1 MAKPLVIVESPAK
14 AKTISK
20 FLGKDW
26 VVEASIG
33 HVRDLPGSAA
43 EIPAAVKGEAW
54 ARLGVDVDHGYAPL
68 YVVPPEK
75 KAKIRELKAKLKD
88 ASALYLATD
97 EDREGEAISW
107 HLLELLQPKVP
118 VKRMVFHEIT
128 KAAIEAAVEN
138 CRDVDTR
145 LVDAQEARRILD
157 RLYGYEVSPV
167 LWRKIAPRLSA
178 GRVQSVA
185 TRLIVEKEKE
195 RMAFTSAAW
204 WDANV
209 VLEHKST
216 RFRAQVISLNGE
228 TLALG
233 RDFGSTGTLTSNR
246 KVVVLDEA
254 RATALAQG
262 LTGQAARVRS
272 VEEKEFGSSPKAPF
286 TTSTLQQEA
295 GRKLGMTAKRA
306 MQAAQR
312 LYENGFITYMRTDS
326 VSLSGQ
332 AMTAARELV
341 TARYGADY
349 LPRTPRTWEGKSRN
363 AQEAHEAIRPA
374 GEAFQDPEVVE
385 REMGGDE
392 SRLYDLIWKRT
403 VASQMVDA
411 RMKSVAATFDTTLST
426 GGTAELVARGRT
438 ILFDG
443 FLRAYVEGSDE
454 PEVGTD
460 RSDDQ
465 EDVLPALATGDN
477 ARVAQ
482 ASPAGHQTKPP
493 ARYTEA
499 GLVQKLE
506 ELGIGRP
513 STYASIIGTIIDR
526 EYVAKRGSALVPTP
540 LAFAVV
546 NLMTALE
553 PALVDYSFTAAMEDD
568 LDAIANGDL
577 KRNTFLERFYHG
589 SKPGLHAIVNER
601 ATGIDPK
608 VVGTIPLGVKDG
620 VPVSLRVGRY
630 GPYIEFGDARASV
643 PEGLA
648 PDEITMDKAAELI
661 ATASQAEEPIGHAA
675 DGQPVFLRTGRF
687 GPYIQLGLDPG
698 EDGPKPKRA
707 SLLKS
712 MSVKTMTLD
721 QALKLL
727 SLPRPLGDDVDGNP
741 ITAALGRF
749 GPYLA
754 KQIPGA
760 PKPDYR
766 NLKTEE
772 QLFEITLDEA
782 RAIYA
787 LPKGF
792 RRGGG
797 GVAQPPLK
805 ELGPDPATG
814 ALVVIKDGRYGP
826 YCSDGT
832 TNASLPKGTK
842 IEDFSLI
849 HALRL
854 LEERRDAAP
863 AKKKPMRRAAAKKAP
878 AKKTPVKKAAATPV
892 AKKAAPVKKA
902 VLVKKR

>member
-54 ARLGVDVDHGYAPL
+54 ARLGVNVDDGYEPL

-128 KAAIEAAVEN
+128 KAAIQEAVDN

-185 TRLIVEKEKE
+185 TRLIVEREKE
-195 RMAFTSAAW
+195 RMAFTPAAW

-209 VLEHKST
+209 KLEHKAT
-216 RFRAQVISLNGE
+216 RFKAQVVSLDGQV
-228 TLALG
+228 LAQG
-233 RDFGSTGTLTSNR
+233 RDFGSDGALTAGR
-246 KVVVLDEA
+246 KVVVLDQA
-254 RATALAQG
+254 RATALASG
-262 LTGQAARVRS
+262 LNGQPARVRS
-272 VEEKEFGSSPKAPF
+272 VEEKEYGSSPKAPF

-326 VSLSGQ
+326 VSLSAQ
-332 AMTAARELV
+332 AMQAARSLV
-341 TARYGADY
+341 TGRYGAEY
-349 LPRTPRTWEGKSRN
+349 LPKSPRVWEGKSRN

-374 GEAFQDPEVVE
+374 GETFQNPEVVE

-392 SRLYDLIWKRT
+392 ARVYDLIWKRT

-411 RMKSVAATFDTTLST
+411 RMKSVAATFDATLST
-426 GGTAELVARGRT
+426 GGKAELVARGRT
-438 ILFDG
+438 VLFDG
-443 FLRAYVEGSDE
+443 FLRAYVEGRDE
-454 PEVGTD
+454 PEAGSD
-460 RSDDQ
+460 RADDQ
-465 EDVLPALATGDN
+465 EEVLPPLVTGDT
-477 ARVAQ
+477 ARVAE
-482 ASPAGHQTKPP
+482 ASPMGHSTKPP

-526 EYVAKRGSALVPTP
+526 EYVNKRGAALVPSP

-546 NLMTALE
+546 HLMTALE
-553 PALVDYSFTAAMEDD
+553 PALVDYSFTAEMEDE
-568 LDAIANGDL
+568 LDAIARGEL
-577 KRNTFLERFYHG
+577 KRNTFLERFYRG

-601 ATGIDPK
+601 ATSIDPK
-608 VVGTIPLGVKDG
+608 TIGTIPLGMKDG
-620 VPVSLRVGRY
+620 VALNLRVGRY
-630 GPYIEFGDARASV
+630 GPYIEFGESRASV

-648 PDEITMDKAAELI
+648 PDEITMEKAAELI
-661 ATASQAEEPIGHAA
+661 ATASQAEEPLGHDAN
-675 DGQPVFLRTGRF
+675 GEPVFLRTGRF
-687 GPYIQLGLDPG
+687 GPYVQLGIDPG
-698 EDGPKPKRA
+698 KEGPKPKRA

-712 MSVKTMTLD
+712 MSPKSVSLE

-727 SLPRPLGDDVDGNP
+727 SLPRTLGEDVDGNT

-749 GPYLA
+749 GPYMA

-766 NLKTEE
+766 NLKTED
-772 QLFEITLDEA
+772 QLFEITLEEA

-787 LPKGF
+787 QPKTY

-797 GVAQPPLK
+797 GATQAPLK
-805 ELGPDPATG
+805 ELGPDPVSG
-814 ALVVIKDGRYGP
+814 AQVVIKDGRYGP

-832 TNASLPKGTK
+832 TNASLPKGTI
-842 IEDFSLI
+842 IEEFTL
-849 HALRL
+849 AQAARL
-854 LEERRDAAP
+854 LEERREAAP
-863 AKKKPMRRAAAKKAP
+863 SKKKPKKKAAAKRAAPKKKAAAKK
-878 AKKTPVKKAAATPV
+878 KA
-892 AKKAAPVKKA
+892 
-902 VLVKKR
+902 

>member
-54 ARLGVDVDHGYAPL
+54 ARLGVNVDDGYAPL

-128 KAAIEAAVEN
+128 KAAIQAAVDN

-185 TRLIVEKEKE
+185 TRLIVELEKE
-195 RMAFTSAAW
+195 RMAFTPAAW

-209 VLEHKST
+209 KLEHKST
-216 RFRAQVISLNGE
+216 RFRAQVVSLDGQV
-228 TLALG
+228 LAQG
-233 RDFGSTGTLTSNR
+233 RDFGSDGALTSGR
-246 KVVVLDEA
+246 KVVVLDQA
-254 RATALAQG
+254 RATALATG
-262 LTGQAARVRS
+262 LNGQPARVRS

-326 VSLSGQ
+326 VSLSAQ
-332 AMTAARELV
+332 AVQAARALV
-341 TARYGADY
+341 TGRYGAEY
-349 LPRTPRTWEGKSRN
+349 LPKSPRLWEGKSRN

-374 GEAFQDPEVVE
+374 GETFQNPEVVE

-392 SRLYDLIWKRT
+392 ARVYDLIWKRT

-411 RMKSVAATFDTTLST
+411 RMKSVAATFDATLTT
-426 GGTAELVARGRT
+426 GGKAELVARGRT
-438 ILFDG
+438 VLFDG
-443 FLRAYVEGSDE
+443 FLRAYVEGRDE
-454 PEVGTD
+454 PEATTD
-460 RSDDQ
+460 RAEDQ
-465 EDVLPALATGDN
+465 EDVLPALVTGDT
-477 ARVAQ
+477 ARVAE
-482 ASPAGHQTKPP
+482 ASPMGHSTKPP
-493 ARYTEA
+493 ARFTEA

-526 EYVAKRGSALVPTP
+526 EYVAKRGAALVPSP

-546 NLMTALE
+546 HLMTALE
-553 PALVDYSFTAAMEDD
+553 PALVDYGFTAEMEDE
-568 LDAIANGDL
+568 LDAIARGEL
-577 KRNTFLERFYHG
+577 KRNTFLERFYRG
-589 SKPGLHAIVNER
+589 TKPGLHAIVNER
-601 ATGIDPK
+601 ATSIDPK
-608 VVGTIPLGVKDG
+608 TIGTIPLGIKDG
-620 VPVSLRVGRY
+620 VALNLRVGRY
-630 GPYIEFGDARASV
+630 GPYIEFGESRASV

-661 ATASQAEEPIGHAA
+661 ATASQAEEPLGHDAN
-675 DGQPVFLRTGRF
+675 GEPVFLRTGRF
-687 GPYIQLGLDPG
+687 GPYVQLGIDPG
-698 EDGPKPKRA
+698 KEGPKPKRA

-712 MSVKTMTLD
+712 MSPKSVTLD

-727 SLPRPLGDDVDGNP
+727 SLPRVLGEDIDGHT
-741 ITAALGRF
+741 ITATLGRF
-749 GPYLA
+749 GPYMA

-787 LPKGF
+787 QPKSY

-797 GVAQPPLK
+797 GTTQAPLK
-805 ELGPDPATG
+805 ELGPDPVSG
-814 ALVVIKDGRYGP
+814 AQIVIKDGRYGP

-832 TNASLPKGTK
+832 TNASLPKGAL
-842 IEDFSLI
+842 IEEFTL
-849 HALRL
+849 AQAARL
-854 LEERRDAAP
+854 LEERREAAP
-863 AKKKPMRRAAAKKAP
+863 SKKKPKKKAAAKKAAP
-878 AKKTPVKKAAATPV
+878 RAKAAA
-892 AKKAAPVKKA
+892 K
-902 VLVKKR
+902 KKRA